1 MATTPEDSKQDQDDF
16 AAAFAGADPVKTEMS
31 EDEAFGLTADTAEA
45 DEGDEP
51 EMIEAEEDGE
61 TDGADQAQSA
71 SAGGDMVGT
80 DPAIVIAIEPGAED
94 NAGAEDEP
102 TDPKELQRQKSW
114 EGRLKAREAELK
126 AREEALSQGAPAAT
140 EMSMEAGE
148 AGESEMSE
156 AVEEAAEK
164 VESGELTFD
173 QAMATLSNDFGP
185 DFTRMLGVLIE
196 AKAGEIAGKAADE
209 RVSKVSSQID
219 GLVGE
224 IVDDKARSHFESISD
239 AHPDFMDVAESPEF
253 KDYVDGMDE
262 TQRAAALQTIESGS
276 ARNIIKLLSTYK
288 DSKSGGKLDPA
299 QESSMDAAEGVR
311 SGGLKLPEKPSIS
324 EDYADAWDKF

>member
-16 AAAFAGADPVKTEMS
+16 AAAFAGDEPAKTEMS
-31 EDEAFGLTADTAEA
+31 EDEAFGLTDPM

-51 EMIEAEEDGE
+51 EMMEVDEEAGE
-61 TDGADQAQSA
+61 ADSDEAQTA
-71 SAGGDMVGT
+71 SGGGDMAGT
-80 DPAIVIAIEPGAED
+80 DPAIVIAIEPGADD

-126 AREEALSQGAPAAT
+126 AREEALSQGAPA
-140 EMSMEAGE
+140 EMSVEPGEPAEAPM
-148 AGESEMSE
+148 AE

-164 VESGELTFD
+164 VESGELTVD
-173 QAMATLSNDFGP
+173 QAMATLANDFGP
-185 DFTRMLGVLIE
+185 EFTRMLGVLIE
-196 AKAGEIAGKAADE
+196 AKAGEIAGKTADE

-224 IVDDKARSHFESISD
+224 IVDDKARNHFESISE

-262 TQRAAALQTIESGS
+262 TKRAAAMQTIESGS

-288 DSKSGGKLDPA
+288 DSKSGGKLDPV